1 MEVKSHYQQAKCG
14 RFSEL
19 LLIKIRSTVLINS
32 IEVLRRVEKSI
43 TKFLNNC
50 DDMILNTLKYTTQYF
65 ANPVESQ
72 VHAYS

>member
-32 IEVLRRVEKSI
+32 IEVLRRVEYEER
-43 TKFLNNC
+43 NQ
-50 DDMILNTLKYTTQYF
+50 NT
-65 ANPVESQ
+65 Q
-72 VHAYS
+72 V